1 MVLSR
6 NGKPSLL
13 ISPNSVLANALLRSI
28 DVLRP
33 RVHAA
38 RPSRIEF
45 VVGTQ
50 INGAPHLGT
59 NLVQTAAFLLAKIAR
74 REFSIDTGVRFGA
87 LDNAPHEVV
96 LSPETHTAY
105 QQTYVHALGADGI
118 SALIDRYYRAFFD
131 SLSQATDTDYV
142 VETYTDQQATPSFR
156 AEFLRS
162 LERLEDIRW
171 WMAPSHGTVHVRL
184 PCPRCGWAEKRGDR
198 TKLVHLDEDGAVF
211 TAVCLDHDRYQVHVD
226 PEDDQP
232 YLDLATLYR
241 NLVKERALGRD
252 TGTLHVMMKGGD
264 WAFGCQLVDGALGA
278 LGTPA
283 AQMPLRIFTPQVLA
297 PTGAKLSKSLLR
309 EQGKGALPADV
320 EPWMLDTTAWPGS
333 VDDYVDALVWLV
345 SELLTDPKHFFRS
358 FTVKELGRLM
368 TARPADLAT
377 RPRAHEMGIYK
388 RYFDLIAAG
397 RKTTEIR
404 VNDSSRRK
412 ITEGS
417 LIRFKCRDEEVL
429 TRVTSV
435 ARYDSFEEMFD
446 HEDVASVNP
455 TATRAEQLA
464 NIRQIYPP
472 EREALG
478 VVAIGIELVDPPSG
492 AEQTSRVPA

>member
-1 MVLSR
+1 VITLSR
-6 NGKPSLL
+6 NGKPAPL

-28 DVLRP
+28 DLLRP
-33 RVHAA
+33 RVRAT
-38 RPSRIEF
+38 RPPRIEF

-74 REFSIDTGVRFGA
+74 REFSIDTVVRFAA
-87 LDNAPHEVV
+87 LDNAPYEVA
-96 LSPETHTAY
+96 LDPETHTAY
-105 QQTYVHALGADGI
+105 QQTYYHALGKDKI
-118 SALIDRYYRAFFD
+118 SELIEGYYQAFFH
-131 SLSQATDTDYV
+131 SLSEATDTAYA
-142 VETYTDQQATPSFR
+142 VETYTDQQATPAFR
-156 AEFLRS
+156 AEFLRT

-171 WMAPSHGTVHVRL
+171 WLAPSHGVVHIRV
-184 PCPRCGWAEKRGDR
+184 PCPNCGWAEKRADR
-198 TKLVHLDEDGAVF
+198 TKLAHLDEDGATF
-211 TAVCLDHDRYQVHVD
+211 TAVCFDHGHYEAHID

-278 LGTPA
+278 LHTPPA
-283 AQMPLRIFTPQVLA
+283 HMPIRVFTPQVLA

-309 EQGKGALPADV
+309 ERGPDALPADV

-333 VDDYVDALVWLV
+333 IDDYVDALVWLV
-345 SELLTDPKHFFRS
+345 GELLSDPKHFFRS

-368 TARPADLAT
+368 TVRPTEPAV
-377 RPRAHEMGIYK
+377 RAHEMGIYK
-388 RYFDLIAAG
+388 RYFDLIATG

-404 VNDSSRRK
+404 VNDSSRKK
-412 ITEGS
+412 IKEGS
-417 LIRFKCRDEEVL
+417 LIRFHCQGDHVL
-429 TRVTSV
+429 TRVTRV
-435 ARYDSFEEMFD
+435 ARYATFDEMFD
-446 HEDVASVNP
+446 HESVASVNP
-455 TATRAEQLA
+455 LATRDEQLA

-478 VVAIGIELVDPPSG
+478 VVAIGIELVDSPRS
-492 AEQTSRVPA
+492 V